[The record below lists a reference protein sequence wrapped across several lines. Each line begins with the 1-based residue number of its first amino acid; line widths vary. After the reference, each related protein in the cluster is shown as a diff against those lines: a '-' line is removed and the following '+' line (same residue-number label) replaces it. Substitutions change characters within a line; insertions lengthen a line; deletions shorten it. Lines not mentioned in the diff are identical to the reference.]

1 VQDTHDTP
9 GADRAGIARSPVDW
23 AQRAHQLSLDGRP
36 FIDGRRDDAAL
47 AARFACINPQDGQ
60 SITELPRGG
69 RAEIDSAVAAA
80 RAALAR
86 SEVPSE
92 WADRATRAT
101 VLLRLADMVQAHAEE
116 LALLDSLCMGMP
128 ISGALAD
135 VAEAA
140 GTLRHAVDA
149 MPALEDEML
158 PSRPGAAA
166 INRRMPHGVIGLV
179 TPWNFPLFT
188 ALAKI
193 GPALAAGNAVV
204 LKPSEL
210 APLSALRVA
219 DLAIT
224 CGLPPGVLNVVPGLG
239 AEAGQALAAHPD
251 VDALSFTGSTVTGQ
265 RIMQAAGSSNL
276 KAVMLECG
284 GKSPQI
290 VFDDFGDLPAVADAL
305 VQGFT
310 WNSGQVCVA
319 GSRILV
325 HRSLRDRL
333 ARLLEERMHALCTG
347 SPLDPM
353 TALGPL
359 ASAAQWAKVNGFV
372 RDALAGGA
380 RALGPY
386 DAATAKACHF
396 RPLVVEDVSADAP
409 IVQEEVFGPVATLQA
424 FDTPEEALALA
435 NATRYGLSASVWV
448 ADDAL
453 ADRFA
458 RGLRAGTV
466 TLMATPLAAPAM
478 ARGASVEPVGLSGF
492 GVEGGRAGL
501 LAYTRMRHVARLR
514 S

>member
-1 VQDTHDTP
+1 
-9 GADRAGIARSPVDW
+9 
-23 AQRAHQLSLDGRP
+23 
-36 FIDGRRDDAAL
+36 
-47 AARFACINPQDGQ
+47 
-60 SITELPRGG
+60 
-69 RAEIDSAVAAA
+69 
-80 RAALAR
+80 
-86 SEVPSE
+86 
-92 WADRATRAT
+92 
-101 VLLRLADMVQAHAEE
+101 
-116 LALLDSLCMGMP
+116 
-128 ISGALAD
+128 
-135 VAEAA
+135 
-140 GTLRHAVDA
+140 
-149 MPALEDEML
+149 
-158 PSRPGAAA
+158 
-166 INRRMPHGVIGLV
+166 
-179 TPWNFPLFT
+179 
-188 ALAKI
+188 
-193 GPALAAGNAVV
+193 
-204 LKPSEL
+204 
-210 APLSALRVA
+210 
-219 DLAIT
+219 
-224 CGLPPGVLNVVPGLG
+224 
-239 AEAGQALAAHPD
+239 

-396 RPLVVEDVSADAP
+396 RPLVV
-409 IVQEEVFGPVATLQA
+409 QEEVFGPVATLQA

>member
-1 VQDTHDTP
+1 MQDTTNTFTGDHATP
-9 GADRAGIARSPVDW
+9 VHW
-23 AQRAHQLSLDGRP
+23 AQRARALPLDSRP
-36 FIDGRRDDAAL
+36 FVDGRRDDTAPGL
-47 AARFACINPQDGQ
+47 RFACVNPQDGQ
-60 SITELPRGG
+60 TVAQLARGG
-69 RAEIDSAVAAA
+69 PAEIDRAVAAA

-86 SEVPSE
+86 SAVPGE
-92 WADRATRAT
+92 WADRTTRAA
-101 VLLRLADMVQAHAEE
+101 VLLRLADAVQAHGEE

-140 GTLRHAVDA
+140 GTLRHAVEA
-149 MPALEDEML
+149 MPALDDEVL
-158 PSRPGAAA
+158 TSRSGANV
-166 INRRMPHGVIGLV
+166 INRRMPHGVVGLV

-219 DLAIT
+219 DLAAE

-239 AEAGQALAAHPD
+239 AEAGQALAAHLG
-251 VDALSFTGSTVTGQ
+251 VDALSFTGSTLTGQ
-265 RIMQAAGSSNL
+265 RIMQTAGASNL

-333 ARLLEERMHALCTG
+333 VRLLEERMHALRTG
-347 SPLDPM
+347 DPLDTV

-359 ASAAQWAKVNGFV
+359 ASAAQWARVNGFV
-372 RDALAGGA
+372 HDALAGGA
-380 RALGPY
+380 RALGAY
-386 DAATAKACHF
+386 DARSAAACHF
-396 RPLVVEDVSADAP
+396 RPLVIDGVGADAA

-424 FDTPEEALALA
+424 FDTPDEALALA

-448 ADDAL
+448 GDEAL

-458 RGLRAGTV
+458 RGLRAGMV
-466 TLMATPLAAPAM
+466 TLMAAPQAAPAM
-478 ARGASVEPVGLSGF
+478 AHGVSIEPVGLSGF
-492 GVEGGRAGL
+492 GAEGGSAGL
-501 LAYTRMRHVARLR
+501 RSYTRVRHVARLR
-514 S
+514 A